1 MTSRSSS
8 SSSSERTAST
18 HDASEASRTRN
29 TTYPTSMDEIS
40 RGQSI
45 SPDSSRK
52 SPASSRKS
60 PTLTGTQYDAV
71 SIATTTDTGFT
82 GNTRTTTNTG
92 ISQQQVVV
100 DIPTVRSP
108 ILQTQLSGTTSD
120 YVTQPTQPTV
130 RLVDPQG
137 RQNRVQFTQPTVGLT
152 HPQYQPNVVQPGI
165 NHYGPSNIPSSGGS
179 FSNAGNINLGNV
191 TNQQGPHNPE
201 YYYQHNLRA
210 GVGNQIFGQQGFTPI
225 YGPDDFKDV
234 ILNID
239 YGAMD
244 AYNIGIQAHGGF
256 TDGPIPRGLGIGGSV
271 RGDAGKLVLGDFGGP
286 VLGGVDVGGSVLGG
300 ANLGG
305 SVLGGVGLGG
315 SVLGDFGGSVL
326 GDFGG
331 SVLGNFG
338 GPVLGDF
345 GGPVLGDFGGPVLG
359 GVDLGG
365 SALGDFGGSEL
376 GDFGGSVLGDFGGS
390 VLGDFGGSVLG
401 NFGGPV
407 LGDFGGP
414 VLGGVHAGGPVL
426 GDFGVGGPQVN
437 VAKGGVQNFGQQ
449 SYSSNPTATATVI
462 NNGHNLNHS
471 QGIQGFNPALANIL
485 QRSGLS
491 SFI

>member
-8 SSSSERTAST
+8 SSSSSAASERTAST

-179 FSNAGNINLGNV
+179 FPSAGNINLGNV

-271 RGDAGKLVLGDFGGP
+271 RGDASKLVLGDFGGP

-326 GDFGG
+326 
-331 SVLGNFG
+331 V
-338 GPVLGDF
+338 
-345 GGPVLGDFGGPVLG
+345 
-359 GVDLGG
+359 
-365 SALGDFGGSEL
+365 L

-390 VLGDFGGSVLG
+390 VLGNFGGPVLG